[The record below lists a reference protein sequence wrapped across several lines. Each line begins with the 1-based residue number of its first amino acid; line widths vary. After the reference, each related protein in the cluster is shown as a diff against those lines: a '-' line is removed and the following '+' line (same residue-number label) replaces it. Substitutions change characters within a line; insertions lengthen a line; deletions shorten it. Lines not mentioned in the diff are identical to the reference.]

1 MMHLMSIRAR
11 KRLGEIGFA
20 GLIVVFAWLLQIT
33 VLTKLSLDSVLCSLP
48 LAITITW
55 GSVFGS
61 PLRKPSPEELRL
73 QPVDQA
79 IMMQIAAGSVSG
91 LIIGAIFASFYATVS
106 PVYPFSYPL
115 AGWLSGYFSL
125 KSFNKATLLCI
136 PLVLG
141 GTVFAESISAL
152 QLHLVG
158 RPEVLSRLAEI
169 AFPEAILNSLIAP
182 FIYFPMRTWYEF
194 FTARDVRE

>member
-1 MMHLMSIRAR
+1 MHLMSIRTR

-20 GLIVVFAWLLQIT
+20 ALIIAIAWLLQVT

-48 LAITITW
+48 LTITITW

-61 PLRKPSPEELRL
+61 PLRKPSPEELRM

-79 IMMQIAAGSVSG
+79 IIMQIASGSVSG

-106 PVYPFSYPL
+106 PVYPFCYPL
-115 AGWLSGYFSL
+115 VGWLAGYFSL
-125 KSFNKATLLCI
+125 RSFNKATLLCI
-136 PLVLG
+136 PIVLG

-152 QLHLVG
+152 QLHFIG
-158 RPEVLSRLAEI
+158 RPEVLPRLAEI

-182 FIYFPMRTWYEF
+182 FIYFPMRAWFEF
-194 FTARDVRE
+194 FTSRDVRE